1 MGLFDGQ
8 IIKLGTKIANGM
20 LARAEGMKEL
30 LKNPEIQKDVGQSFQ
45 IKVSIY
51 VLQNIAEVILETTKE
66 G

>member
-8 IIKLGTKIANGM
+8 IIKLGNKIANGM
-20 LARAEGMKEL
+20 LARAEQMKL
-30 LKNPEIQKDVGQSFQ
+30 LLLNPDVQKDVGQSYQ

-51 VLQNIAEVILETTKE
+51 VLQNIAEVILETTGE